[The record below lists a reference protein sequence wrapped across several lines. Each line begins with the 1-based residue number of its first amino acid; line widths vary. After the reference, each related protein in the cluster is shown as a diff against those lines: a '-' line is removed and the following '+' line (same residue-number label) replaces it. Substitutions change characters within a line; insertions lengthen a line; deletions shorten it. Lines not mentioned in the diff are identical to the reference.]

1 VASSDAPD
9 ALRALNAALESGSP
23 EVVIRFVAPRAVLWH
38 NDDKVEMDAVEGVG
52 RVAGLHGLVDGVRVD
67 VVQLEPISTGW
78 LQRIVL
84 RGRVR
89 ATGHELAAHNCA
101 VVHLT
106 DGLITRID
114 EYVDP
119 TMLAQLGV

>member
-1 VASSDAPD
+1 MASSDAPD

-119 TMLAQLGV
+119 TMLAKLGV